1 MASPSFKDI
10 IKRDIKQTFLNL
22 DEFGEEHSV
31 NGETATVIFDDI
43 ENVEREKKMQSH
55 ADGIHVRQ
63 YFLYIAADDFGS
75 LPAQGRIVT
84 VDGKKYIVVDATDEA
99 GIYGI
104 TLESNRSGKA

>member
-1 MASPSFKDI
+1 MASPSFKDSS
-10 IKRDIKQTFLNL
+10 KRDIKQTFLNL